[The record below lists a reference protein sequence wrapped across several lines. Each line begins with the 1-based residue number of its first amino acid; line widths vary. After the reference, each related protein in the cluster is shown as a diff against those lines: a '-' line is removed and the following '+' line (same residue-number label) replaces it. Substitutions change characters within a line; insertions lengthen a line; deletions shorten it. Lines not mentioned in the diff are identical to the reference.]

1 MGDLEISNNFIQP
14 SASSILLSPAQSQVV
29 LHNLSEYQA
38 VSHSLTQSPTDP
50 YILTHSNNLSSS
62 PTQYSPTLFHPV
74 PHNLKQSS
82 QSHIVPIILPQ
93 SQTISCSLTFSHIIP
108 HNLSKSQNRVKSKEK
123 VCDLISC

>member
-50 YILTHSNNLSSS
+50 YILRHSHNIFIQSHTIQSHTLTISHSPNHSHRVPNNLM
-62 PTQYSPTLFHPV
+62 
-74 PHNLKQSS
+74 
-82 QSHIVPIILPQ
+82 QSHILSHNPTQ
-93 SQTISCSLTFSHIIP
+93 SHKIP
-108 HNLSKSQNRVKSKEK
+108 EHSEE
-123 VCDLISC
+123 